1 MRAAP
6 RLFLGLFAAVA
17 ASLGVTAS
25 ASAALSLGPIDL
37 GATVTNVVK
46 LNVLGTCG
54 DQDSAAVFRPWGD
67 FSQYVLAP
75 NGDFATAG
83 DWDLSGDAQL
93 VTTASPRG
101 NGRVL
106 SLGDDGEAVS
116 PITCLSVVHPTIRL
130 FARNAGAAGSR
141 LEVTVLM
148 RGSNGTFTE
157 LPVST
162 LTAGSSLQGRRHRRE
177 GREVA
182 ARRVLRRPLQGA
194 LSAPHPPKMRPASSG
209 VRVSGFKGVLT
220 QADRGLDAAT
230 PAGRQCG

>member
-6 RLFLGLFAAVA
+6 RLILGLFAAVA

-116 PITCLSVVHPTIRL
+116 PITCLSVAHPTIRL

-162 LTAGSSLQGRRHRRE
+162 LTADSSWNPTPIIPV
-177 GREVA
+177 VA
-182 ARRVLRRPLQGA
+182 NLFALTSANGA
-194 LSAPHPPKMRPASSG
+194 LPVSFRFKAVGSG
-209 VRVSGFKGVLT
+209 ARAGKWQLDEFYVDPFKGH
-220 QADRGLDAAT
+220 
-230 PAGRQCG
+230 